1 MNVPSCEEFLKG
13 CDEFER
19 REKRDAMYKMATFLV
34 SHFWGKPSDTA
45 DALGVLLLTWNQA
58 FYRYGNFDFDKLEE
72 CIARNLKKIE
82 AFRNKDIS
90 TMSEKEDNGIKELF
104 IDLLVALQIAYGKL
118 KGRKSPVAV
127 AKALHLLAPKFFP
140 LWDDSIAR
148 GYGCHYSD
156 NPADRYIEFCKIT
169 KAVAEGVKDCVRQ
182 ESNKTLVKLID
193 EYNYSKY
200 THGWI

>member
-13 CDEFER
+13 CEEFER
-19 REKRDAMYKMATFLV
+19 REKRDAMYKVATFLV
-34 SHFWGKPSDTA
+34 SHFWGKPSDMA

-58 FYRYGNFDFDKLEE
+58 FYRYGNFDFGKLEE
-72 CIARNLKKIE
+72 CIARNLKKIK
-82 AFRNKDIS
+82 AFRSKDIS
-90 TMSEKEDNGIKELF
+90 SLSEGED
-104 IDLLVALQIAYGKL
+104 
-118 KGRKSPVAV
+118 KSPVAV

-140 LWDDSIAR
+140 LWDDGIAK

-156 NPADRYIEFCKIT
+156 DPAGRYIEFCKIT

-200 THGWI
+200 TQGWI